1 MRVRRSFCFVD
12 LSGFTAMT
20 RSAGDERA
28 VSVLT
33 GFRAAVRDICSR
45 RGVRIAKWLGDGAML
60 VSVETTPVLAA
71 ALELLFRSS
80 DKPVAVRCG
89 ITTGPVILLEGDDYI
104 GHSVN
109 IAARLCD
116 VASACEILA
125 VPELIPFLP
134 PWATVEETRRLTL
147 RGLSEPVEV
156 VVLGLASSAVGSSAD
171 PVCGIPLS
179 PETAVEV
186 RADDVGAEKLFCSES
201 CLETW
206 AGREEALSTGG

>member
-1 MRVRRSFCFVD
+1 VRVRRSFCFVD

-20 RSAGDERA
+20 QAAGDEQA

-60 VSVETTPVLAA
+60 VSVETTPVIAA
-71 ALELLFRSS
+71 ALELLHRSD

-109 IAARLCD
+109 VAARLCD
-116 VASACEILA
+116 LAHGNEILA
-125 VPELIPFLP
+125 IPEMVDHLP
-134 PWATVEETRRLTL
+134 AWSAVTDMRRVAL
-147 RGLSEPVEV
+147 RGLEHPIEV
-156 VVLGLASSAVGSSAD
+156 VRLGLRAVGLAASVD
-171 PVCGIPLS
+171 PVCGIPLDPS
-179 PETAVEV
+179 TAAAITEDGESG
-186 RADDVGAEKLFCSES
+186 RALLCSDS

-206 AGREEALSTGG
+206 QGRERHWNG

>member
-1 MRVRRSFCFVD
+1 VRVRRSFCFVD
-12 LSGFTAMT
+12 LSGFTALT
-20 RSAGDERA
+20 RSAGDENA

-71 ALELLFRSS
+71 ALELRFRSR
-80 DKPVAVRCG
+80 DEAVAVRCG
-89 ITTGPVILLEGDDYI
+89 MTAGQVILLEGDDYI

-116 VASACEILA
+116 VASADEVLA
-125 VPELIPFLP
+125 IPEMVPFLP
-134 PWATVEETRRLTL
+134 PWAVVTESRQLVL
-147 RGLSEPVEV
+147 RGLVEPVEV
-156 VVLGLASSAVGSSAD
+156 VGLGLSVADPGLLPD

-179 PETAVEV
+179 LDTAVEV
-186 RADDVGAEKLFCSES
+186 QADQSGGRVLLCSES
-201 CLETW
+201 CLEVW
-206 AGREEALSTGG
+206 AGREEVQRTGG